1 MSFRIWITTA
11 LSVLQVNEIGQ
22 LASTAKQLETS
33 TDILRKF
40 SSPYRARLR
49 VTYKLACC
57 QKSLH
62 RRVKVEGNSSMRS
75 IAS

>member
-49 VTYKLACC
+49 VYNLQASVLSKKFT
-57 QKSLH
+57 QKGKGG
-62 RRVKVEGNSSMRS
+62 RE
-75 IAS
+75 